1 MEKKSK
7 IKSIIFERDYEGKF
21 GKMYVY
27 QATLEDG
34 GYGEIQTKTEN
45 KYKVGEEIV
54 YTLKSRQYNNQ
65 TLWTITVVTPPQNQF
80 KGSGTNPEREQ
91 SIIRQSS
98 LKCAVEL
105 CNAGKIDVKN
115 LLVTAEKLVEWVNKK

>member
-7 IKSIIFERDYEGKF
+7 IKSIILQRYYAGKF

-27 QATLEDG
+27 QAVLEDG
-34 GYGEIQTKTEN
+34 AYGEIQTTVEN
-45 KYKVGEEIV
+45 KYKVGEDII
-54 YTLKSRQYNNQ
+54 YNLKSREYNNQ
-65 TLWTITVVTPPQNQF
+65 TLWTITVTPPHNQF
-80 KGSGTNPEREQ
+80 KGYGTNPEREQ

-105 CNAGKIDVKN
+105 CSADKIDVKN
-115 LLVTAEKLVEWVNKK
+115 LLVTADKLVEWVNKK